1 MQLHTGPYLFGLPLW
16 CANTPQLFI
25 PLQLLGSFPRGLLRR
40 ASCMHFSRCLQRAG
54 ARILVCVNGSWS
66 CWRPHRLFGV
76 LMALPS
82 CPPAHRGRAHKRPQL
97 HTPTHFHEGEK
108 AVGFSVVCFE
118 DPQLKAED
126 SVGVSWEIRAAGPK
140 NPSEG

>member
-1 MQLHTGPYLFGLPLW
+1 MVCKHTTAFYPLAALGQLPTRAVTKSQLHALFTVLTACWGQDSSLRERVLELLEATQALWGPDGLAL
-16 CANTPQLFI
+16 
-25 PLQLLGSFPRGLLRR
+25 
-40 ASCMHFSRCLQRAG
+40 
-54 ARILVCVNGSWS
+54 
-66 CWRPHRLFGV
+66 
-76 LMALPS
+76 LPS
-82 CPPAHRGRAHKRPQL
+82 CSQRQGTQKATAAY
-97 HTPTHFHEGEK
+97 TDSHFHEGEK